1 MEFKVISR
9 CFNNASVWLHS
20 GRDCD
25 FYLEEDGWNDYH
37 YYTMYHLHAT
47 CRLTGGTENEYIGY
61 IRIMKIGQ
69 EQKESNLVRAVTQ
82 GRVFSSLPDDFVSLS
97 LNVSLFKRLHQILDA
112 QKRQDFVEALHV
124 IISPASPLL
133 EKVVRDDCFI
143 NSLLRDDASVNGF
156 HMRQIESYMLGKSAF
171 YDLRQEAI
179 TVHFSHVEN
188 PVDLKF
194 VCRDDYGKDDF
205 SKVGLPDGVVVF
217 VGKNGS
223 GKSTA
228 MYKLARLIHSDP
240 TLRFSLKESL
250 GEISPSDIGVNKLLI
265 FSYTPFD
272 NFYLPGMD
280 EAQLLSQLKN
290 LEYEDCSVLFNG
302 IRDMLSEM
310 EQRAKNAQ
318 GIPEDGRVETIC
330 LKPNEALCSEFLI
343 ALKYIETAGANRE
356 QLWNG
361 FLSACQLHQQN
372 LHDDLDRI
380 ISAPE
385 ESKYEEFAKTATGH
399 KFIIH
404 SIARLIA
411 YIEENSLVLF
421 DEPENHLHPPLLSFY
436 YARVRKII
444 DSYSSVAFIATH
456 SPVIVQE
463 TFSRNVN
470 IVRRLDGKTLIS
482 QPQIETYGATITSI
496 TTEVF
501 DLTTDKMNTYNVFRR
516 VFEKEMLDLD
526 EKPEQVI
533 EDFKKAIG
541 GEISGPMESYLLKLY
556 FDKKAKDVEA

>member
-9 CFNNASVWLHS
+9 CFNNASVWSHS

-25 FYLEEDGWNDYH
+25 FYLEEDGWNDYD

-47 CRLTGGTENEYIGY
+47 CRLTGGTENEYMGY

-97 LNVSLFKRLHQILDA
+97 LNVSLFKRLHQILDT
-112 QKRQDFVEALHV
+112 QKRQEFVEALHV
-124 IISPASPLL
+124 IIGPASPLL
-133 EKVVRDDCFI
+133 EKVDGDECFI
-143 NSLLRDDASVNGF
+143 NSLLRGDASVDGF

-179 TVHFSHVEN
+179 TVQFSHVEN

-205 SKVGLPDGVVVF
+205 STVGLPDGVVVF

-318 GIPEDGRVETIC
+318 VIPEDGRVETIC

-361 FLSACQLHQQN
+361 FFSACRLHQQN
-372 LHDDLDRI
+372 LYDDLDRI

-470 IVRRLDGKTLIS
+470 IVRRLDGKTVIS

-516 VFEKEMLDLD
+516 VFEKEMLELD
-526 EKPEQVI
+526 ENPEQVI

>member
-1 MEFKVISR
+1 MEFKVISG
-9 CFNNASVWLHS
+9 CFNNVSVWSHS

-25 FYLEEDGWNDYH
+25 FYLEEDGWNDYD

-47 CRLTGGTENEYIGY
+47 CRLTGGTENEYLGY

-97 LNVSLFKRLHQILDA
+97 LNVSLFKRLHQILGA
-112 QKRQDFVEALHV
+112 QQRQEFVEALHV
-124 IISPASPLL
+124 IIGPASPLL
-133 EKVVRDDCFI
+133 EKVDGDECFI
-143 NSLLRDDASVNGF
+143 NSLLRDDASVDGF

-179 TVHFSHVEN
+179 TVQFSHVEN
-188 PVDLKF
+188 RVDLRF
-194 VCRDDYGKDDF
+194 VCREDDGKDDF
-205 SKVGLPDGVVVF
+205 STVGLPNGVVVF

-280 EAQLLSQLKN
+280 EAKLLSQLKN

-318 GIPEDGRVETIC
+318 GIPEDGRVGAIC
-330 LKPNEALCSEFLI
+330 LKPNEALCSEFMI
-343 ALKYIETAGANRE
+343 ALNYIETAGANRE

-361 FLSACQLHQQN
+361 FLNACRSKQQN
-372 LHDDLDRI
+372 LYDDLDRI

-385 ESKYEEFAKTATGH
+385 KSKYEEFAKTATGH

-444 DSYSSVAFIATH
+444 DSYNSVVFIATH

-463 TFSRNVN
+463 TFARNVN
-470 IVRRLDGKTLIS
+470 IVRRLDGKTVIS

-516 VFEKEMLDLD
+516 VFEKEMLELD

-556 FDKKAKDVEA
+556 FDKKAKDVET

>member
-1 MEFKVISR
+1 MEFKVISG
-9 CFNNASVWLHS
+9 CFNNASVWSHA

-25 FYLEEDGWNDYH
+25 FYLEEDGWNDYD

-47 CRLTGGTENEYIGY
+47 CRLTGGTENEYMGY

-69 EQKESNLVRAVTQ
+69 EKKESNLVRAVTQ

-112 QKRQDFVEALHV
+112 QERQEFVEALHV
-124 IISPASPLL
+124 IIGPASPLL
-133 EKVVRDDCFI
+133 EKVDGDECFI
-143 NSLLRDDASVNGF
+143 NSLLRDDASVDGF

-179 TVHFSHVEN
+179 TVQFSHVEN

-194 VCRDDYGKDDF
+194 VCRDDDGKDDF
-205 SKVGLPDGVVVF
+205 STVGLPNGVVVF

-302 IRDMLSEM
+302 VRDMLSEM
-310 EQRAKNAQ
+310 EQRAKNTQ
-318 GIPEDGRVETIC
+318 EIPDDGRVSSIC
-330 LKPNEALCSEFLI
+330 LKPNEALCCEFLT
-343 ALKYIETAGANRE
+343 ALNFIETAGATRE

-361 FLSACQLHQQN
+361 FLSACRLHQQN
-372 LHDDLDRI
+372 LYDDLDRI

-444 DSYSSVAFIATH
+444 DSYNSVVFIATH

-463 TFSRNVN
+463 TFARNVN
-470 IVRRLDGKTLIS
+470 IVRRLDGKTVIS

-501 DLTTDKMNTYNVFRR
+501 DLTTDKMDTYNVFRR
-516 VFEKEMLDLD
+516 VFEKEMLELD

>member
-1 MEFKVISR
+1 
-9 CFNNASVWLHS
+9 
-20 GRDCD
+20 
-25 FYLEEDGWNDYH
+25 
-37 YYTMYHLHAT
+37 
-47 CRLTGGTENEYIGY
+47 
-61 IRIMKIGQ
+61 
-69 EQKESNLVRAVTQ
+69 
-82 GRVFSSLPDDFVSLS
+82 
-97 LNVSLFKRLHQILDA
+97 
-112 QKRQDFVEALHV
+112 
-124 IISPASPLL
+124 
-133 EKVVRDDCFI
+133 
-143 NSLLRDDASVNGF
+143 
-156 HMRQIESYMLGKSAF
+156 MLGQSAF
-171 YDLRQEAI
+171 YDLRKEAI
-179 TVHFSHVEN
+179 TVQFSHVEN

-194 VCRDDYGKDDF
+194 LCRDDDGKDDY
-205 SKVGLPDGVVVF
+205 STVGLPNGVVVF

-290 LEYEDCSVLFNG
+290 LEYKDCSVLFNG

-310 EQRAKNAQ
+310 EQRAKRAQ
-318 GIPEDGRVETIC
+318 GIPNDGRVGSIC
-330 LKPNEALCSEFLI
+330 LKSNEALCSEFLI
-343 ALKYIETAGANRE
+343 ALHFIETDPANRDL
-356 QLWNG
+356 LWNG
-361 FLSACQLHQQN
+361 FLNACRLQQQN
-372 LHDDLDRI
+372 LYDDIYRI
-380 ISAPE
+380 INAPDD
-385 ESKYEEFAKTATGH
+385 SRYEEFSKTATGH

-444 DSYSSVAFIATH
+444 DNYNSVAFIATH

-463 TFSRNVN
+463 TFARNVN
-470 IVRRLDGKTLIS
+470 IVRRLEGKTVIS

-496 TTEVF
+496 SAEVF
-501 DLTTDKMNTYNVFRR
+501 DLTTDRMNTYNVFRR
-516 VFEKEMLDLD
+516 VFEKEMLALY
-526 EKPEQVI
+526 ENPEQMI
-533 EDFKKAIG
+533 DEFKKAIG

-556 FDKKAKDVEA
+556 FDQKAKDVET

>member
-1 MEFKVISR
+1 MEFKVISG
-9 CFNNASVWLHS
+9 CFNNASVWSHS
-20 GRDCD
+20 GKDCD
-25 FYLEEDGWNDYH
+25 FYLEEDGWNDYS

-47 CRLTGGTENEYIGY
+47 CRLTGSAENEYLGY

-69 EQKESNLVRAVTQ
+69 GTGESNLVRAVTQ
-82 GRVFSSLPDDFVSLS
+82 GHVFKALPDDFVSLS
-97 LNVSLFKRLHQILDA
+97 FNVSLFKRLHQILA
-112 QKRQDFVEALHV
+112 VEQRHEFVEALHV
-124 IISPASPLL
+124 IIGPESPLF
-133 EKVVRDDCFI
+133 EKVDGDECFL
-143 NSLLRDDASVNGF
+143 NSLLRDDASVDGF
-156 HMRQIESYMLGKSAF
+156 HMRQIESYMLGQSAF
-171 YDLRQEAI
+171 YDLRGEAI
-179 TVHFSHVEN
+179 TVQFSHVEN

-194 VCRDDYGKDDF
+194 VCREDDGKEDF
-205 SKVGLPDGVVVF
+205 STVGLPDGVVVF

-228 MYKLARLIHSDP
+228 MYKLARLIHSEP
-240 TLRFSLKESL
+240 TMRFSLKESL

-290 LEYEDCSVLFNG
+290 LEYENCSVLFNG
-302 IRDMLSEM
+302 MRDMLSEM
-310 EQRAKNAQ
+310 EQRAKDTQ
-318 GIPEDGRVETIC
+318 GIPDDGRVSSIC

-343 ALKYIETAGANRE
+343 ALNFIETAGAVRG

-361 FLSACQLHQQN
+361 FVNACRYHQQN
-372 LHDDLDRI
+372 LYSDIDRI
-380 ISAPE
+380 INASE
-385 ESKYEEFAKTATGH
+385 ESKNEEFAKTATGH

-436 YARVRKII
+436 YSRVRKII
-444 DSYSSVAFIATH
+444 DSYNSVVFIATH

-463 TFSRNVN
+463 TFARNVN
-470 IVRRLDGKTLIS
+470 IVRRLDGKTVIS
-482 QPQIETYGATITSI
+482 QPQIQTYGATITSI

-501 DLTTDKMNTYNVFRR
+501 DLTTDKMDTYNVVRK
-516 VFEKEMLDLD
+516 VFEKEMLALD

-556 FDKKAKDVEA
+556 FDQKAKDVEA

>member
-1 MEFKVISR
+1 MEFKVIAR
-9 CFNNASVWLHS
+9 CFKNASIRMYS

-25 FYLEEDGWNDYH
+25 FYLEEDGWNDYS

-47 CRLTGGTENEYIGY
+47 CRITGDAENEYLGY

-69 EQKESNLVRAVTQ
+69 DTGESNLVRSVTK
-82 GRVFSSLPDDFVSLS
+82 GCNFESLPDDFISLS
-97 LNVSLFKRLHQILDA
+97 LNVSLFKRLHQILNA
-112 QKRQDFVEALHV
+112 EQRREFVEALHV

-133 EKVVRDDCFI
+133 KKVDKDKCFI
-143 NSLLRDDASVNGF
+143 NSLLRDDASIDGF

-171 YDLRQEAI
+171 YDLRKEAI
-179 TVHFSHVEN
+179 TVQFSHVEN
-188 PVDLKF
+188 PVDLIF
-194 VCRDDYGKDDF
+194 VCREDEGNKDY
-205 SKVGLPDGVVVF
+205 STVGLPNGVVVF

-240 TLRFSLKESL
+240 TLRFRLRESL
-250 GEISPSDIGVNKLLI
+250 GVISPSDIGVVKLLI

-290 LEYEDCSVLFNG
+290 LVFEDCSVLFNG
-302 IRDMLSEM
+302 IRDVLSEM
-310 EQRAKNAQ
+310 EQRANNAQ
-318 GIPEDGRVETIC
+318 GIPDDGRVDSIR
-330 LKPNEALCSEFLI
+330 LKPNEALCSELLI
-343 ALKYIETAGANRE
+343 ALKFIETADANRA
-356 QLWNG
+356 QLWED
-361 FLSACQLHQQN
+361 FLSDCRLHQQN
-372 LHDDLDRI
+372 LFEDIDRI
-380 ISAPE
+380 INAPE
-385 ESKYEEFAKTATGH
+385 ESKYDEFAKTATGH

-404 SIARLIA
+404 SISRLIA
-411 YIEENSLVLF
+411 YIEENSLALF

-444 DSYSSVAFIATH
+444 DSYNSVAFIATH

-463 TFSRNVN
+463 TFAKNVN
-470 IVRRLDGKTLIS
+470 IVRRLDGKTVIS
-482 QPQIETYGATITSI
+482 RPQIETYGATITSI

-516 VFEKEMLDLD
+516 IFEKEMLAYVD
-526 EKPEQVI
+526 KPEQVI
-533 EDFKKAIG
+533 ENFKRLIG
-541 GEISGPMESYLLKLY
+541 GEISGPMESYLLTLY
-556 FDKKAKDVEA
+556 FDQKNKDVED

>member
-1 MEFKVISR
+1 MEFKVISA

-20 GRDCD
+20 GEDCD
-25 FYLEEDGWNDYH
+25 FFLEEDRWNDYS

-47 CRLTGGTENEYIGY
+47 CRLTGSAANEYLGY

-69 EQKESNLVRAVTQ
+69 ETGVSNLVREVTK
-82 GRVFSSLPDDFVSLS
+82 GHVFTSLPDDFVSLS
-97 LNVSLFKRLHQILDA
+97 LNVSLFRRLHQLLDVE
-112 QKRQDFVEALHV
+112 QRQEFVEALHV
-124 IISPASPLL
+124 IIGPASPLL
-133 EKVVRDDCFI
+133 EKVDGDECFI
-143 NSLLRDDASVNGF
+143 NSLLRDDASIDGF
-156 HMRQIESYMLGKSAF
+156 HMRQIESYMLGQSAF
-171 YDLRQEAI
+171 YDLRKEAI
-179 TVHFSHVEN
+179 TVQFSHVEN
-188 PVDLKF
+188 SVDLKF
-194 VCRDDYGKDDF
+194 VCRDDDGKEDY
-205 SKVGLPDGVVVF
+205 STVGLPNGIVVF

-228 MYKLARLIHSDP
+228 MYKLARLIHADP
-240 TLRFSLKESL
+240 TMRFELKDSL
-250 GEISPSDIGVNKLLI
+250 GEITPSDIGVVKQLI

-302 IRDMLSEM
+302 IRNIRSEM
-310 EQRAKNAQ
+310 EQRAKTAQ
-318 GIPEDGRVETIC
+318 GIPEDGRVSSIC
-330 LKPNEALCSEFLI
+330 LKSNEALCSEFLT
-343 ALKYIETAGANRE
+343 ALNFIESSGNDRE

-361 FLSACQLHQQN
+361 FLNACRFYQQN
-372 LHDDLDRI
+372 LFDDIGRI
-380 ISAPE
+380 INAPE
-385 ESKYEEFAKTATGH
+385 ESKCEEFAKTATGH

-404 SIARLIA
+404 SIVRLIA

-444 DSYSSVAFIATH
+444 DSYNSVAFIATH

-463 TFSRNVN
+463 TFARNVN
-470 IVRRLDGKTLIS
+470 IVRRLDGKTVIS

-516 VFEKEMLDLD
+516 VFEKEMLAYEDN
-526 EKPEQVI
+526 PEQVI

-556 FDKKAKDVEA
+556 FDQKAKDVEA